1 MLNSRLKVKLGSWLK
16 ERGPW
21 SPIVISSRMRL
32 ARNLKDFFFPHRADE
47 KQLAEV
53 RSLIGDVVVNDPALK
68 EFTFI
73 PLEELSLLDRLM
85 LLEEHLIS
93 PDFSAGGKRR
103 AVVLSHDGQVS
114 IMVNEEDHLRIQSLL
129 SGLQLLET
137 KRVVDEIDE
146 RLSVHL
152 DFAFLENW
160 GYLTACPTNVGT
172 AMRASVM
179 MHLPGLVM
187 AKRMRGVVDFLSER
201 GTAVRGLFGEG
212 TRALGNLY
220 QISNQITLGEAEEEI
235 ITVLS
240 EVCREVVKEEEK
252 ARKILLKDDE
262 MGALDGVYRAL
273 GILSYAKKVS
283 FEEAIDLLSTLRL
296 GVETGLLPS
305 FDGINLNELMFLV
318 RPAHLQNFIKRS
330 LPEEEQDIARASLIK
345 ERLSLQ
351 GS

>member
-1 MLNSRLKVKLGSWLK
+1 MLNSRLKVKLGNWLK

-32 ARNLKDFFFPHRADE
+32 ARNLKDFFFPHHADE
-47 KQLAEV
+47 KQLAEIS
-53 RSLIGDVVVNDPALK
+53 SLIRDVVINDPALK
-68 EFTFI
+68 KFTFI
-73 PLEELSLLDRLM
+73 SLEELPFLDRLM

-93 PDFSAGGKRR
+93 PDFSAGGKGR
-103 AVVLSHDGQVS
+103 AVVLSRDGRVS

-129 SGLQLLET
+129 PGLQLLET
-137 KRVVDEIDE
+137 RRMVDEIDE
-146 RLSVHL
+146 RLSLHL

-187 AKRMRGVVDFLSER
+187 TKRMREVVDFLSEG

-220 QISNQITLGEAEEEI
+220 QISNQVTLGESEEEI
-235 ITVLS
+235 ITELS

-252 ARKILLKDDE
+252 ARKTLLREDE
-262 MGALDGVYRAL
+262 MGFLDRVYRAL
-273 GILSYAKKVS
+273 GTLSYAKKVS
-283 FEEAIDLLSTLRL
+283 FEEAIELLSTLRL
-296 GVETGLLPS
+296 GVETGLLPP
-305 FDGINLNELMFLV
+305 FDGIDLNELMFRV
-318 RPAHLQNFIKRS
+318 RPAHLQNFIKKS

-345 ERLSLQ
+345 ERLNLQ
-351 GS
+351 GG